1 MEGFMKSYSIKKVSE
16 MIEVPEGT
24 LRQWETDFKGLLV
37 IPRDEKGSRYYTDLE
52 IETLHHIKAMRE
64 KKISK
69 EMIKDLLTKK
79 KGLEPEEKPNFPQ
92 PSLPQLKQSE
102 VVEALRNIQNLPQQM
117 EATFALALDKMR
129 EEIKAEV
136 RNEIRNEVKNEV
148 IEEVRKELSKSSE
161 HQQKLLEG
169 GNDRTSEQ
177 IETLSELIKEMK
189 ELQKSTAEENVPSKD
204 AEEKVIPEKKGF
216 FKKWL
221 GS

>member
-1 MEGFMKSYSIKKVSE
+1 MEGFMMSYSIKKVSE
-16 MIEVPEGT
+16 MIGVPEGT

-37 IPRDEKGSRYYTDLE
+37 IPRNENGSRYYTDLE
-52 IETLHHIKAMRE
+52 IETLNHIKTMRE
-64 KKISK
+64 KNISK
-69 EMIKDLLTKK
+69 EMIKELLTHKNSTETTDNSHA
-79 KGLEPEEKPNFPQ
+79 LQ
-92 PSLPQLKQSE
+92 PTLPQLKQSE
-102 VVEALRNIQNLPQQM
+102 VVEALRNIQTFPKEM
-117 EATFALALDKMR
+117 ELILTSVLEKMR
-129 EEIKAEV
+129 EEIKMEV

-189 ELQKSTAEENVPSKD
+189 ELQQSTAKEIVLPKD
-204 AEEKVIPEKKGF
+204 AEEKVAPEKKGF
-216 FKKWL
+216 FKRWL

>member
-1 MEGFMKSYSIKKVSE
+1 

-24 LRQWETDFKGLLV
+24 LRQWEGDFKGLLV

-52 IETLHHIKAMRE
+52 IETLKHIKAMRE

-69 EMIKDLLTKK
+69 EMIKDLLTQKK
-79 KGLEPEEKPNFPQ
+79 EVEPEEKPNFPQ

-117 EATFALALDKMR
+117 EASFALALNKMR
-129 EEIKAEV
+129 EEIKEEV

-169 GNDRTSEQ
+169 GNDRTSQQ
-177 IETLSELIKEMK
+177 IEDLSELIKEMK
-189 ELQKSTAEENVPSKD
+189 ELQQSTSEESVPTKD
-204 AEEKVIPEKKGF
+204 VKAKATSEKKGF
-216 FKKWL
+216 FKKWW